1 MNTEIAQQIADLIT
15 NSLPQSPIDGH
26 PYVLGKWYAI
36 RTLTMIQTG
45 QLKAVYGGE
54 LVLSSAA
61 WIADTGRWMQFCQ
74 DPTNANEV
82 EPFGDKDVIV
92 SRQNII
98 DVTEIEPFKPKQ
110 K

>member
-1 MNTEIAQQIADLIT
+1 
-15 NSLPQSPIDGH
+15 
-26 PYVLGKWYAI
+26 
-36 RTLTMIQTG
+36 MIQTG
-45 QLKAVYGGE
+45 QLKAVYAGE

-74 DPTNANEV
+74 DPANANEV

-98 DVTEIEPFKPKQ
+98 DVTEIKPFAPKQ

>member
-1 MNTEIAQQIADLIT
+1 
-15 NSLPQSPIDGH
+15 
-26 PYVLGKWYAI
+26 
-36 RTLTMIQTG
+36 MIQTG

-61 WIADTGRWMQFCQ
+61 WIADTGRWMQFCAN
-74 DPTNANEV
+74 PANATEV
-82 EPFGDKDVIV
+82 EPFGDNDVIV

-98 DVTEIEPFKPKQ
+98 DVTEIKPFKPIQ

>member
-1 MNTEIAQQIADLIT
+1 MTPETIQQIAEIIAK
-15 NSLPQSPIDGH
+15 SVPQTPVDGH
-26 PYVLGKWYAI
+26 PYVVGKWYAI

-45 QLKAVYGGE
+45 QLKAVYHEE

-61 WIADTGRWMQFCQ
+61 WIADTGRWMQFCI
-74 DPTNANEV
+74 DPTTASEV
-82 EPFGDKDVIV
+82 EPFGPNQVIV

-98 DVTEIEPFKPKQ
+98 DVVEIKPFEPLQ

>member
-1 MNTEIAQQIADLIT
+1 MNTETLNQIAEL
-15 NSLPQSPIDGH
+15 LAQAVPQSPTDAH
-26 PYVLGKWYAI
+26 PYVIGKWYAI

-45 QLKAVYGGE
+45 KLEAVHQKE

-74 DPTNANEV
+74 NPENALEV
-82 EPFGDKDVIV
+82 EPFANNVIV
-92 SRQNII
+92 SRSNII
-98 DVTEIEPFKPKQ
+98 DASQIVEFLPNQ

>member
-1 MNTEIAQQIADLIT
+1 MNIEIVQSIAELIAK
-15 NSLPQSPIDGH
+15 SAPQAPFDGH

-45 QLKAVYGGE
+45 QLKAVYSGE

-74 DPTNANEV
+74 NPANANEV
-82 EPFGDKDVIV
+82 EPFGEKDVIV
-92 SRQNII
+92 CRQNII
-98 DVTEIEPFKPKQ
+98 DVTEIKPFEPKQ

>member
-1 MNTEIAQQIADLIT
+1 MNTEIVQQFEELIAKCV
-15 NSLPQSPIDGH
+15 PQAPIGGH

-36 RTLTMIQTG
+36 RTLTMIYTG

-74 DPTNANEV
+74 DPANANEI
-82 EPFGDKDVIV
+82 EPFAEDAIV
-92 SRQNII
+92 SRQNIVDGTPI
-98 DVTEIEPFKPKQ
+98 KPFVPIQ